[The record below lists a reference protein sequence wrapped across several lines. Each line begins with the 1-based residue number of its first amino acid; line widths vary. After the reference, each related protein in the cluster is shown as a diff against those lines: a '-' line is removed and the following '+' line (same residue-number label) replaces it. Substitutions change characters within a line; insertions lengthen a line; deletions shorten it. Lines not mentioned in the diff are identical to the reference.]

1 MITFKKYIL
10 LQEYT
15 REIMPEI
22 YAALE
27 KYDDPMV
34 GVHFSKGVP
43 KGRDRKVNVPHL
55 GINPRPFHNDPI
67 GIYAFPKD
75 YVLSGLKENSE
86 EHKESTKYY
95 ANKTIELLRKKVFR
109 L

>member
-10 LQEYT
+10 LNEWT

-34 GVHFSKGVP
+34 GVHFQKELEILEI
-43 KGRDRKVNVPHL
+43 K
-55 GINPRPFHNDPI
+55 RPLTSD
-67 GIYAFPKD
+67 
-75 YVLSGLKENSE
+75 
-86 EHKESTKYY
+86 
-95 ANKTIELLRKKVFR
+95 
-109 L
+109 